1 MSELSRVE
9 DLLKTGVEEPVLPMS
24 RLEAILRGEKITPQS
39 RVEELLLQYN
49 PSDILIEKRITE
61 NGTYFAVNDNAD
73 GYFKVVVDTPVVPP
87 TVLDHLV
94 ETITTNGLHEYTPTH
109 DGFDTAAITV
119 AVPIPPEK
127 ILGTKTITEN
137 DTYDASDD
145 STEVTVTL
153 DNPSIP
159 DNSFIHVDIL
169 DIADVTKIVGK
180 VRYTMTS
187 VDRAFTVDISN
198 IPTYTPSGSNPYQN
212 MYRFDSYNAH
222 DSLYISK
229 DATGI
234 FLYNMNEGWVRPV
247 IYEFGYKET
256 KQLDGYSQVTVAVPI
271 PAPVLDDI
279 TITENGVYTSEHDGF
294 DEVTVNVES
303 HDTTPKAII
312 SDKFSILATA
322 KSAARDYY
330 ANHILIGSSSQTYI
344 MTPLDKSLINATYA
358 YVMYDGSSTFNGFF
372 TYSGSDVTFSINGEY
387 DMKIT
392 GTSAGLTWWRGS
404 WRDIYMDIYRL
415 KEA

>member
-49 PSDILIEKRITE
+49 PSDILIEKRITA

-94 ETITTNGLHEYTPTH
+94 ETITENGTYTYTPEH
-109 DGFDTAAITV
+109 DGFEDAEITV
-119 AVPIPPEK
+119 NV
-127 ILGTKTITEN
+127 
-137 DTYDASDD
+137 S
-145 STEVTVTL
+145 SVT
-153 DNPSIP
+153 
-159 DNSFIHVDIL
+159 
-169 DIADVTKIVGK
+169 
-180 VRYTMTS
+180 
-187 VDRAFTVDISN
+187 
-198 IPTYTPSGSNPYQN
+198 
-212 MYRFDSYNAH
+212 
-222 DSLYISK
+222 
-229 DATGI
+229 
-234 FLYNMNEGWVRPV
+234 
-247 IYEFGYKET
+247 
-256 KQLDGYSQVTVAVPI
+256 
-271 PAPVLDDI
+271 PVLDDI

-312 SDKFSILATA
+312 SDKFSIVA
-322 KSAARDYY
+322 KAESAVRDYY
-330 ANHILIGSSSQTYI
+330 ANHILIGSSSQVYI
-344 MTPLDKSLINATYA
+344 MTPLDKNLINGTYA
-358 YVMYDGSSTFNGFF
+358 WVMYDGSSTFNGLF
-372 TYSGSDVTFSINGEY
+372 TYSGSDITFSIDNSY

>member
-49 PSDILIEKRITE
+49 PSDILIEKRITA

-87 TVLDHLV
+87 TVLDHLI
-94 ETITTNGLHEYTPTH
+94 ETITSNGLHEYTPTH

-119 AVPIPPEK
+119 AVPIPP
-127 ILGTKTITEN
+127 
-137 DTYDASDD
+137 
-145 STEVTVTL
+145 
-153 DNPSIP
+153 
-159 DNSFIHVDIL
+159 
-169 DIADVTKIVGK
+169 
-180 VRYTMTS
+180 
-187 VDRAFTVDISN
+187 
-198 IPTYTPSGSNPYQN
+198 
-212 MYRFDSYNAH
+212 
-222 DSLYISK
+222 
-229 DATGI
+229 
-234 FLYNMNEGWVRPV
+234 
-247 IYEFGYKET
+247 
-256 KQLDGYSQVTVAVPI
+256 
-271 PAPVLDDI
+271 APVLDDI
-279 TITENGVYTSEHDGF
+279 TITENGTYTSEHDGF

-312 SDKFSILATA
+312 SDKFSILTTV

-330 ANHILIGSSSQTYI
+330 ANHILIGSSSQVYI
-344 MTPLDKSLINATYA
+344 MTPLDKNLINGMYA
-358 YVMYDGSSTFNGFF
+358 WVMYDGSSTFNGVF
-372 TYSGSDVTFSINGEY
+372 TYSGSDVTFSIQGDY

-392 GTSAGLTWWRGS
+392 GTEAGLTWWRGS